1 MRSGRV
7 WRRSLGCVFAA
18 FCSLALWTAWT
29 LAAEKA
35 SEAEPRSPSGE
46 ANAAVSAERIAKLI
60 AKLGDD
66 DYFVRQRAQEQLAR
80 IGFEAFDA
88 LSAAEN
94 SDDIEI
100 AARARY
106 LVRSMQVNW
115 VADSDPPEVKA
126 LLEEYDSKSLR
137 ERAELI
143 KQLAALPE
151 DKGVA
156 ALCRMTRFEKSPI
169 ISRQAAL
176 ALMPSSLVGDEAW
189 AVREAAIRRGIGDSS
204 RPAADWVRNYLRS
217 RSEPA
222 AAIGRWAE
230 LAEAEEKLVRE
241 SPQQTR
247 PEIAA
252 ALWRQ
257 QVVLLRRLDRQDE
270 AIAAIRKVV
279 AQEQGASDETLF
291 ELITWLVEQKA
302 WEIIDEVGQRYSDRI
317 NANPLLLYA
326 LAESRQEQGDAAAAE
341 KLAQQATK
349 APGIA
354 GKQQAHWNVVVQL
367 QQHHLHRWVEH
378 ELREI
383 IAIGPTTSVF
393 TLYGQS
399 ILADMLH
406 DRGDELAAAKLL
418 EGAMEGIEANVK
430 AGNEAQNNQLE
441 LDRMRARFNYY
452 HACYL
457 TSPEDRD
464 KRVKHLTQALD
475 ADPTDADVLIAL
487 YRTPDLEA
495 SLRERTMRLIKEA
508 ADMFRGQIQQDPE
521 DSTPYNQL
529 AWLIANTEGDQQEA
543 LSCSKKSLE
552 LKPNEAGYLDTL
564 GRCYYALGDYK
575 NAVKVQSQAVEI
587 NPFSGLM
594 TKQLALFRDALAKQ
608 EAKQKP

>member
-1 MRSGRV
+1 MRSGQI
-7 WRRSLGCVFAA
+7 WRRSFGWAFVAFGC
-18 FCSLALWTAWT
+18 LALLAAR
-29 LAAEKA
+29 LVAAEKA
-35 SEAEPRSPSGE
+35 LEAETRSPSGQ
-46 ANAAVSAERIAKLI
+46 ANAAASAERIAKLI
-60 AKLGDD
+60 AELGDD

-115 VADSDPPEVKA
+115 IADSDPPEVKA
-126 LLEEYDSKSLR
+126 LLEEYDRKSLR

-143 KQLAALPE
+143 KQLAALSE
-151 DKGVA
+151 DKGTP

-176 ALMPSSLVGDEAW
+176 ALMTSAPLDDEAW
-189 AVREAAIRRGIGDSS
+189 AERDATIRRGIGDSI

-222 AAIGRWAE
+222 AAAKRWNE
-230 LAEAEEKLVRE
+230 LAEAEEKLVRQ

-270 AIAAIRKVV
+270 AVAAMRKVV
-279 AQEQGASDETLF
+279 AQEQGSSDETLF

-302 WEIIDEVGQRYSDRI
+302 WEIIDEVGQRYADRI

-326 LAESRQEQGDAAAAE
+326 LAESRQVQGDAAAAE
-341 KLAQQATK
+341 QLAQRATK
-349 APGIA
+349 VQNIS
-354 GKQQAHWNVVVQL
+354 GKQDAHWNVVVQL
-367 QQHHLHRWVEH
+367 QQQHLHRWVEH

-383 IAIGPTTSVF
+383 IAIGPPTSVF

-430 AGNEAQNNQLE
+430 AGNEAQNSRLE
-441 LDRMRARFNYY
+441 LERMRARFNYY

-457 TSPEDRD
+457 TAPEDRD
-464 KRVKHLTQALD
+464 KRIEHLTKAMD

-487 YRTPDLEA
+487 YRTPNLEA

-508 ADMFRGQIQQDPE
+508 ADMFRDQIQQDPE

-529 AWLIANTEGDQQEA
+529 AWLISNTEGDQQEA
-543 LSCSKKSLE
+543 LRCSQKSLE

-564 GRCYYALGDYK
+564 GRCYFALGDYK
-575 NAVKVQSQAVEI
+575 NAVKYQSQAVEF